1 MLEMIDYSK
10 QLLPVQSVGGILS
23 REGKKSDIA
32 LRSSRLGVQ
41 EERIYTY
48 VHIYIEWK
56 CSFFLV
62 LVLRESGNKKYI
74 VHIR

>member
-48 VHIYIEWK
+48 VHIYI
-56 CSFFLV
+56 
-62 LVLRESGNKKYI
+62 
-74 VHIR
+74 